1 MSPRST
7 LPLAL
12 ALVLAAAACRGGEN
26 DSMAARG
33 GPPGEAGERVAV
45 AMEGAEGPTDEARAR
60 EGEEL
65 FQAKGCNACHKL
77 GEGRLVGPDLVGVT
91 ERREKQWII
100 SMILQPDSM
109 VRADPIARRL
119 LSEYYTPMQN
129 MGVTRE
135 EAEALYHYLRHET
148 EEHGGTT

>member
-1 MSPRST
+1 MSPRSA
-7 LPLAL
+7 LPAALAL
-12 ALVLAAAACRGGEN
+12 ALAAAACRGGEG
-26 DSMAARG
+26 DATAARG
-33 GPPGEAGERVAV
+33 GPSGQAGERVAV
-45 AMEGAEGPTDEARAR
+45 AMDAEAGPTDPALAE

-91 ERREKQWII
+91 GRREKQWII
-100 SMILQPDSM
+100 SMVMNPDSM

-129 MGVTRE
+129 VGVSRG
-135 EAEALYHYLRHET
+135 EAEALYHYLRHQT